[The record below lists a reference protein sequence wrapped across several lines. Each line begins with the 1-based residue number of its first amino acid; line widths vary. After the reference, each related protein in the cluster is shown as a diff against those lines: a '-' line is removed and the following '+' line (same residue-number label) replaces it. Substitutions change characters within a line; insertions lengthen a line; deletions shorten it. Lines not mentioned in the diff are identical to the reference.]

1 MSDSES
7 DSVQWITTRRPS
19 NPMTSTTQTSRNFER
34 PRIAESAYAQ
44 RTRVSAADIALALKT
59 GNFNRYDW
67 ILITKAYQKTLRQRF
82 LKSFKERR
90 NMRLRL
96 KSRRRP
102 GSDSGD
108 QASDS
113 SVSSEN
119 RSGTGS
125 THNFNITEMSNQC
138 NAMPTQKMTNI
149 TVRQK
154 STFNIEKQSKRSF
167 DSDDEPSH
175 QSYCKRTKLMSPV
188 KNKRALL
195 KENPIPANNNVDL
208 SNRYQFA
215 NPSLPV
221 RKSNHQEQEKVIAKS
236 LQPITDST
244 NSPQSSAHTLDN
256 CEVVLTRL
264 PESILQNQLTH
275 YNITNNNTKNP
286 GKTFWDTDF
295 ESDDYLTVLPRSYV
309 IDNSKKADAS
319 LNNTKQDFKD
329 HTSDARSE
337 VSKKS
342 LQAAQL
348 PDHSNSSF
356 LNNNNSEVNN
366 DPIVKSD
373 PKTTSAQ
380 GARRLTL

>member
-1 MSDSES
+1 
-7 DSVQWITTRRPS
+7 
-19 NPMTSTTQTSRNFER
+19 
-34 PRIAESAYAQ
+34 
-44 RTRVSAADIALALKT
+44 
-59 GNFNRYDW
+59 
-67 ILITKAYQKTLRQRF
+67 
-82 LKSFKERR
+82 
-90 NMRLRL
+90 
-96 KSRRRP
+96 
-102 GSDSGD
+102 
-108 QASDS
+108 
-113 SVSSEN
+113 
-119 RSGTGS
+119 
-125 THNFNITEMSNQC
+125 MSNQC

-167 DSDDEPSH
+167 DSDNEPSH

-236 LQPITDST
+236 LQPITDRT

-264 PESILQNQLTH
+264 PETILQNQLTH

-295 ESDDYLTVLPRSYV
+295 ESDEDYLTVLPRSYV

-366 DPIVKSD
+366 DPIVKSESD
-373 PKTTSAQ
+373 P
-380 GARRLTL
+380 